1 MNFRHISFL
10 LFLTTFCI
18 SSYST
23 QVNVNENKKLFSGKI
38 IIYSDLFI
46 NASTLDKFSALI
58 QSKVIYQSKDSQWF
72 IIQTPQGSNLD
83 KLKSICKRYKN
94 AFQNINCTASEPV
107 NLTVSN
113 QQKDCVSC
121 SVNETNLPN
130 ISAITLILNSL
141 SRCISLSE
149 SLKIKESKLPL
160 SAEWAQSMI
169 GADLAKESL
178 DKYSGGL
185 NKTPILIIDGGFKT
199 STLPFAGHSFSDP
212 IFIGDKALA
221 VHGNGVT
228 QLIMGR
234 SSIGVAHPL
243 SSTLVGVAAIKEG
256 SDFVT
261 QINEIKR
268 NNPLLINLSMELG
281 DNPATLRALKEIGKG
296 RIIVVSSGND
306 FLKHDIDLNNKIL
319 PAILVGSLSPTGL
332 PSFFSNEAEELTILA
347 PSDTHL
353 LSKDEYSNEALFGG
367 TSGAASLVTGALAN
381 TASIIPSLTLE
392 QARIL
397 LKKTAIFNISSFEN
411 PQRNG
416 AGILNAYKLVEV
428 AKRLKEKNFSVNSEK
443 LLSEPKLYDFNEES
457 QKLLIQ
463 GKKLINSSDCVQ
475 KEEALNLIRK
485 SFLLNQQNESRQ
497 ILADTYRSLGLELD
511 ALFYDSLKY
520 KKLDKSI
527 LPFLNKAS
535 KFTAASAT
543 RMAAKLNKDGSTFIE
558 NILKNPC
565 CEYSNK
571 YNWDKQSM
579 EAEYPETEALNMVV
593 KIMENKDKNK

>member
-1 MNFRHISFL
+1 
-10 LFLTTFCI
+10 LTTFCI